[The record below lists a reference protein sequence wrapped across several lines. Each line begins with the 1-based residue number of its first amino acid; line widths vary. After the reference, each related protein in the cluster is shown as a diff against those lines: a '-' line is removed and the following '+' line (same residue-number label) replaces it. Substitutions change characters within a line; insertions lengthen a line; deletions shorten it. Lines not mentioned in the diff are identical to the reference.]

1 MAATIQARHMFDKLL
16 TKYEFWKF
24 LRTTSWILRF
34 LNNCRRT
41 KQSGPLTTS
50 EIEQRKKFWIK
61 REQQRV
67 QHSEKFKINEKRLDL
82 QQNNEGIYI
91 CKGRIE
97 GTYPIYLPNES
108 LLSEKII
115 FVAHKNTLHRGVL
128 MTMTNV
134 RSTFWIPSIRQL
146 TKSIICN
153 CYGCKRHYAVP
164 YPQPKPGPLP
174 KDRSEAAIPFQ
185 VIGADFAGPIYYR
198 TKSKKESKAYILLF
212 SCSLSRVVHLELT
225 PNLITNEF
233 IKCFK
238 RLIPRRGRPKTV
250 Y

>member
-1 MAATIQARHMFDKLL
+1 MKI
-16 TKYEFWKF
+16 
-24 LRTTSWILRF
+24 TSWIFRF

-50 EIEQRKKFWIK
+50 EIAQRKKFWIK
-61 REQQRV
+61 SEQQKV

-134 RSTFWIPSIRQL
+134 RSTFWIPSLQQL
-146 TKSIICN
+146 TKSIIRN
-153 CYGCKRHYAVP
+153 CYGCK
-164 YPQPKPGPLP
+164 
-174 KDRSEAAIPFQ
+174 
-185 VIGADFAGPIYYR
+185 
-198 TKSKKESKAYILLF
+198 
-212 SCSLSRVVHLELT
+212 
-225 PNLITNEF
+225 
-233 IKCFK
+233 
-238 RLIPRRGRPKTV
+238 
-250 Y
+250 